1 MCYLLERAG
10 CYRHNPKG
18 EHMRKRSTRG
28 LPPGSRY
35 TSAGRITIT
44 IPFVEGGERKRLS
57 QNKIDPREP
66 KSYGTPE
73 EAMAGYL
80 RVKAYL
86 AERSPETATVGAFF
100 AEWSDADHYYWGI
113 GGVKGRSEQTLG
125 HYASRV
131 RPFAECFS
139 DRPLATIT
147 LADAEAW
154 LDAGSPAYTL
164 ATISTMF
171 HDAVTRR
178 LIPAHPFARL
188 ANDVEDSLRKQRAK
202 RRDDP
207 PKRALVDAML
217 ARLACPCFP
226 LGLYGWALTGV
237 RTGMRGGELDGMEW
251 KFLHGNRYEI
261 RWQWNHQLGRM
272 TEPKHGSTRDLLLP
286 PDVMDVIER
295 IRAERVSE
303 RYIFTN
309 TQGGHWTHSPRAKW
323 WEWCKDGGPSPRQIV
338 GGATI
343 YQATR
348 HYWASW
354 AVNEA
359 GMSPFQVALLYGH
372 KDGGKLITEVYA
384 KPDHERAMQSALDAW
399 ERANGLVDLESER
412 KRRRRAA

>member
-1 MCYLLERAG
+1 
-10 CYRHNPKG
+10 
-18 EHMRKRSTRG
+18 MRKRSTRG

-44 IPFVEGGERKRLS
+44 IPLIEGGQRKRLS
-57 QNKIDPREP
+57 QNSIDPREP
-66 KSYGTPE
+66 KSYATPE

-86 AERSPETATVGAFF
+86 AERSPETATVGAFYV
-100 AEWSDADHYYWGI
+100 EWSDADHYYWGV
-113 GGVKGRSEQTLG
+113 GGVKGRTEQTLE

-131 RPFAECFS
+131 RPFAERFS
-139 DRPLATIT
+139 DRPLAAVTQT
-147 LADAEAW
+147 DVEAW
-154 LDAGSPAYTL
+154 LEEGGQPYTL

-171 HDAVTRR
+171 HDAASRR
-178 LIPAHPFARL
+178 LIPVHPFARL
-188 ANDVEDSLRKQRAK
+188 ANDVEGSLRKQRAL
-202 RRDDP
+202 RRSDP
-207 PKRALVDAML
+207 PKRALIDMML
-217 ARLACPCFP
+217 ARATDPCFP
-226 LGLYGWALTGV
+226 LGLYGWTLTGV

-261 RWQWNHQLGRM
+261 RWQWNAQLQKM
-272 TEPKHGSTRDLLLP
+272 TGPKHGSARDLLLP
-286 PDVMDVIER
+286 PDVMDVIDR
-295 IRAERVSE
+295 IRAQRVCD

-309 TQGGHWTHSPRAKW
+309 TQGGHWTHTPRAKW
-323 WEWCKDGGPSPRQIV
+323 WEWCKDGKPSLRQIV

-359 GMSPFQVALLYGH
+359 GMSPYQAALLYGH

-384 KPDHERAMQSALDAW
+384 RPDHERAMQSALDAW
-399 ERANGLVDLESER
+399 ERTQPVDLSAER
-412 KRRRRAA
+412 ERRRAA

>member
-1 MCYLLERAG
+1 MCYLQERAG
-10 CYRHNPKG
+10 YYRHNPKG
-18 EHMRKRSTRG
+18 DYMRKRSTRG

-35 TSAGRITIT
+35 TSSGRITIT

-86 AERSPETATVGAFF
+86 AERSPETATVGAFY
-100 AEWSDADHYYWGI
+100 AEWSDTDHYYWGI
-113 GGVKGRSEQTLG
+113 DGVKGRSEQTLAG
-125 HYASRV
+125 YAARV
-131 RPFAECFS
+131 HAFAEHFS

-147 LADAEAW
+147 LADVEAW
-154 LDAGSPAYTL
+154 LEGGGPAYTL

-178 LIPAHPFARL
+178 LIPTHPFAQL
-188 ANDVEDSLRKQRAK
+188 ANDVENSLRKQRAD

-207 PKRALVDAML
+207 PKRALIDAML
-217 ARLACPCFP
+217 TRAQALP
-226 LGLYGWALTGV
+226 LGLYGWVLTGV

-251 KFLHGNRYEI
+251 KYLHGNRYEI
-261 RWQWNHQLGRM
+261 RWQWNARLQKM
-272 TEPKHGSTRDLLLP
+272 TGPKHGSTRDLLLP

-295 IRAERVSE
+295 IRAERVSD

-309 TQGGHWTHSPRAKW
+309 TQGGHWTHSPRMKW
-323 WEWCKDGGPSPRQIV
+323 WEWCKDGEPSLRQIV

-359 GMSPFQVALLYGH
+359 GMSPYQAALLYGH

-384 KPDHERAMQSALDAW
+384 RPDHERAMQSALDAW
-399 ERANGLVDLESER
+399 ERTQPVDLNAER
-412 KRRRRAA
+412 QRRRAA